1 MSRYTL
7 SKYTPRVMAL
17 LLSLVLILSSVPAVQ
32 AAESGTCGDDLTWTL
47 SVGTLTITG
56 SGKMDDFP
64 EDTMAPWYEFRE
76 DVTRVE
82 LPDGMTHIGDLA
94 FYDCMNLTAV
104 AIPSSVESIG
114 MYAFTNCEDLEL
126 LSLGGRVKT
135 IGEAAFS
142 DCYSLKSLDLPG
154 TLTHIGTKGF
164 YRCESLTT
172 VTVPSSV
179 TSMGVSVF
187 AYCKSLVSAN
197 VQANINTLPE
207 FMFYGCGQLTSV
219 SLPESTDRISSYSF
233 RGCDQLNTVYH
244 GGSSQT
250 LDQILEDIGTDV
262 PEFVQSGVVTN
273 EKQPE
278 SITSSTEK
286 ENEDG
291 SRTQENVTVTPGT
304 NASITTKVEKPV
316 VFEQKSDGKTEIT
329 ITVNGDKGWEEATD
343 TLQKELEKTE
353 ESSGSVNVDVYVKD
367 TNEIDSGFVESL
379 AGKDVNV
386 TITTQNGS
394 VWKMDATQLD
404 SSSLSGKYNLSY
416 TLSAGSQ
423 ELSNELGT
431 HASFVL
437 TFAESAQVNSEIL
450 IRLGNSWAFQEAT
463 LFQRSRAGL
472 TRIQATVVDRD
483 GYAHFYLASV
493 DQDTEYCIGMNL
505 PAQAEEE
512 APIVPEELMQDY
524 GNAVN
529 YTPIEYE
536 ITGRSSSWGMNLGQV
551 MGILAAVMVS
561 VIVIVGVTM
570 YILNKRRLKNGYV
583 PQWDDEDDD

>member
-1 MSRYTL
+1 MCHQDKIIIRQI
-7 SKYTPRVMAL
+7 MAFAVAIIW
-17 LLSLVLILSSVPAVQ
+17 LVCCAPMAK
-32 AAESGTCGDDLTWTL
+32 AAESGTCGDGL
-47 SVGTLTITG
+47 SWYLSAGTLTITG

-104 AIPSSVESIG
+104 AIPGSVESIG
-114 MYAFTNCEDLEL
+114 IYAFANCTELEL
-126 LSLGGRVKT
+126 LNLGGRAKT
-135 IGEAAFS
+135 IGEGAFS

-154 TLTHIGTKGF
+154 TLTHIGTKAF
-164 YRCESLTT
+164 YRCESITT

-207 FMFYGCGQLTSV
+207 FMFYGCERLTSV
-219 SLPESTDRISSYSF
+219 TLPDTTDRISSYSF
-233 RGCDQLNTVYH
+233 RGCNQLNIVYH
-244 GGSSQT
+244 GGSGQT
-250 LDQILEDIGTDV
+250 LDQIMEDIGTDV

-286 ENEDG
+286 ENENG

-367 TNEIDSGFVESL
+367 TNEIDSGFVECL

-386 TITTQNGS
+386 TITTQTGS

-463 LFQRSRAGL
+463 LFQRNKDGL
-472 TRIQATVVDRD
+472 TRIQSTVVDRD
-483 GYAHFYLASV
+483 GYAHFYLAAV
-493 DQDTEYCIGMNL
+493 DKNTEYCIGMNM